1 MRMKYNLEKMWVL
14 LEEEIKDADSSN
26 NRLYRRLD
34 SDKETG
40 MRLGVV
46 TPGKIREILV
56 QIDENEEKSFAT
68 PNGWG

>member
-1 MRMKYNLEKMWVL
+1 MKYNLEKMWVL

>member
-1 MRMKYNLEKMWVL
+1 
-14 LEEEIKDADSSN
+14 
-26 NRLYRRLD
+26 
-34 SDKETG
+34 